1 MIEKVP
7 ESVARAAKGA
17 TVWMKAN
24 TFVGIAAG
32 VLLVA
37 GGLVWLPMTL
47 TSATRFFGIPAY
59 VIPMI
64 VLAAGA
70 FIIYTYRILWK
81 AANYLDESHTSLPAL
96 VGAITHLDRFFTL
109 LTAFEAVRFAI
120 PVISLFTT
128 PIGGVG
134 AVALK
139 RSNAANMMRILAIL
153 NVLNTLMTG
162 KPLGSVIT
170 LILLAPMI
178 FFLWRAASF
187 REKIEGEINETNADY
202 VVGYLTNL
210 RWYFMFGLILS
221 IFVVVG
227 GLLLVGLVVYLMNR
241 P

>member
-1 MIEKVP
+1 MMEKLP
-7 ESVARAAKGA
+7 ESVAKAAKGT

-47 TSATRFFGIPAY
+47 TSATVFFGIPAY
-59 VIPMI
+59 VIPII
-64 VLAAGA
+64 VLAVGA
-70 FIIYTYRILWK
+70 FLIYTYRTLWQ
-81 AANYLDESHTSLPAL
+81 AAKYLEESYTSLSAL

-109 LTAFEAVRFAI
+109 LTVFEAVRFAI
-120 PVISLFTT
+120 PIITLFTT

-162 KPLGSVIT
+162 KPIGAIIS

-187 REKIEGEINETNADY
+187 REKIEGEINETKAEY
-202 VVGYLTNL
+202 VAGYLTNL
-210 RWYFMFGLILS
+210 RWYFMIGLILS
-221 IFVVVG
+221 IFVIVG
-227 GLLLVGLVVYLMNR
+227 GLLLVGLVVYLMSR